1 MPFFFYQLPRL
12 PLWLGS
18 SGPLVLML
26 ERVLVLSLLFVIA
39 PCILIDFSGFR
50 HWKRTSQQPQPAKEN
65 PNQHKLPPTIFPISE
80 NGNLSYNFVF
90 SFNCLFRHSHCPH
103 PDQSLHHLLSKL
115 LQQPVNLPTST
126 PAHCFIIN
134 IVVKVILLKYT
145 PAQPA

>member
-1 MPFFFYQLPRL
+1 MARVFWTSCAHARK
-12 PLWLGS
+12 S
-18 SGPLVLML
+18 SCALSAICYCSLHSNRFL
-26 ERVLVLSLLFVIA
+26 RVQTLKK
-39 PCILIDFSGFR
+39 DFL
-50 HWKRTSQQPQPAKEN
+50 TATPAKEN
-65 PNQHKLPPTIFPISE
+65 PNQHKLAPTIFPISE
-80 NGNLSYNFVF
+80 NGNLSYKFVF
-90 SFNCLFRHSHCPH
+90 SLNCLFRHSHCPH